1 MTFAKAFAI
10 RKRQYLTQLL
20 SLPLSL
26 IERTILLQPFLADRW
41 N

>member
-10 RKRQYLTQLL
+10 RKRQYLAQLL

-26 IERTILLQPFLADRW
+26 VERTILLQPFLADRW

>member
-1 MTFAKAFAI
+1 MSFSETFAI
-10 RKRQYLTQLL
+10 RKRHYLIQLL

-26 IERTILLQPFLADRW
+26 VERTILLQPFLADRW

>member
-10 RKRQYLTQLL
+10 RKRQYLIQLL